1 MGRRLALALIALLL
15 AWAAGAAQA
24 QEPYRVRG
32 TLEQVA
38 GGQLLLSTRD
48 GVVMGFELSPEA
60 GIFVVTPAAIEEI
73 KQGDFIGLTSVSAG
87 GRQVA
92 LEAHLFT
99 EDLRGLGE
107 GHYAWDLVD
116 EPNMMTNATIARV
129 TDAGGD
135 RQIEVSWGR
144 GDGQPAGRQSIYLPT
159 GVPIVKM
166 ARSDD
171 PALLQPGRGV
181 MLIVRPEPDTT
192 PLVIAAVVGDGTIDP
207 PM

>member
-1 MGRRLALALIALLL
+1 MSRRLALALTALLL
-15 AWAAGAAQA
+15 AWTAGAQA

-38 GGQLLLSTRD
+38 GGQLLLSTRE

-73 KQGDFIGLTSVSAG
+73 KQGDFIGLTSVSSG

-107 GHYAWDLVD
+107 GHYAWDLID

-129 TDAGGD
+129 IDTGGD
-135 RQIEVSWGR
+135 RQIEVTWRS
-144 GDGQPAGRQSIYLPT
+144 GDGEPAGSQSIFLPT
-159 GVPIVKM
+159 GVPIVRM

-171 PALLQPGRGV
+171 RTLLQPGRGV